1 MIYLILNEAEN
12 MCKIGYSENP
22 AARLATLQ
30 TGCPYPLKIVST
42 CDGGLIE
49 EKKLHS
55 RFKDYKIQ
63 GEWFQYVPSI
73 KTHFKVT
80 SNQHVN
86 VFIEDIGAL
95 AKCSGAEKGVVLCS
109 LQYLDY
115 DTNEFILT
123 PERRAAICVCGNI
136 RPDTVSSAISRLLKK
151 NIIIKK
157 SGSTYILNP
166 KIFFYGKDLARASV
180 VEATMV
186 YEIGGGKKKPS
197 PLSKNRTFKLNDK
210 MQPA

>member
-1 MIYLILNEAEN
+1 MAKVVFTKETQD
-12 MCKIGYSENP
+12 M
-22 AARLATLQ
+22 Q
-30 TGCPYPLKIVST
+30 TGEIVKREIFRKQVANT
-42 CDGGLIE
+42 E
-49 EKKLHS
+49 QFV
-55 RFKDYKIQ
+55 RA
-63 GEWFQYVPSI
+63 
-73 KTHFKVT
+73 
-80 SNQHVN
+80 
-86 VFIEDIGAL
+86 FIEDIGAL

-123 PERRAAICVCGNI
+123 PERRAAICTCGDI

-166 KIFFYGKDLARASV
+166 KIFFYGKDLARASI

-186 YEIGGGKKKPS
+186 YEIGGGKS
-197 PLSKNRTFKLNDK
+197 ASNPLGKRRSFKLE
-210 MQPA
+210 PAQ